1 MQNLKRRIEQL
12 EGLALDGELAGLT
25 DEQLDA
31 RIAAFGLRLE
41 TPQELAACIAKLK
54 ADLSTELEKNHAKP

>member
-12 EGLALDGELAGLT
+12 EGLALDAKLAGLT
-25 DEQLDA
+25 DEQLNA

-41 TPQELAACIAKLK
+41 TSQELAACIAKLK
-54 ADLSTELEKNHAKP
+54 AELSTKPEQSNAKP

>member
-12 EGLALDGELAGLT
+12 EGMALYGELAGLT
-25 DEQLDA
+25 DEQLNA

-41 TPQELAACIAKLK
+41 TPQELAACIAKLVGE
-54 ADLSTELEKNHAKP
+54 LSTELETSHAKP

>member
-12 EGLALDGELAGLT
+12 ERLALDAELAGLT
-25 DEQLDA
+25 DKQLNA

-41 TPQELAACIAKLK
+41 TPQELAAFIAKLK
-54 ADLSTELEKNHAKP
+54 AELSTELEKTHAKP